1 MPGIAE
7 IPIYQIYT
15 PDSDAGNAFLA
26 EYGLSWE
33 QVGFALRRYAEQKN
47 RTIGTIISASVDGVI
62 FTPVKDWQ
70 RGNGLIDI
78 AIVPWR
84 EVFDLCGSILDD
96 F

>member
-1 MPGIAE
+1 MAE

-33 QVGFALRRYAEQKN
+33 QVYIAIRHYAENKN
-47 RTIGTIISASVDGVI
+47 TTVGTMIGASIDGVI
-62 FTPVKDWQ
+62 FTPIKDWQ
-70 RGNGLIDI
+70 RDKGLIDI
-78 AIVPWR
+78 TIVPWHDI
-84 EVFDLCGSILDD
+84 FDLCRSILDD

>member
-1 MPGIAE
+1 MPSMAE
-7 IPIYQIYT
+7 IPIYQVYT

-33 QVGFALRRYAEQKN
+33 QVGIAVQRYTEQKN
-47 RTIGTIISASVDGVI
+47 TTLGTIIGASIDGVI

-70 RGNGLIDI
+70 RDKGLIDI
-78 AIVPWR
+78 TIVPWHDI
-84 EVFDLCGSILDD
+84 FDLCRSILDD